1 MFFAILFILRLVA
14 QTNIFKPIIRLDPVV
29 IDSKNNAD
37 ILNRILKML
46 VKLHKTPLTKHLL
59 RFANHLEEQHKCFK

>member
-37 ILNRILKML
+37 ILN
-46 VKLHKTPLTKHLL
+46 
-59 RFANHLEEQHKCFK
+59 